1 MSVIGDNK
9 SEQMREREYDR
20 KGEALRGAEYDRARV
35 REGEGGEWEG
45 EIMKIKWEKE
55 GKRLREKER
64 DGEGER
70 GRENDR

>member
-45 EIMKIKWEKE
+45 EIMKIK
-55 GKRLREKER
+55 
-64 DGEGER
+64 
-70 GRENDR
+70 